1 MKLKIKD
8 NEVELKYTL
17 RSLFIFES
25 ISKKPFAI
33 NTITDLYLF
42 FYSVILAC
50 NTNVELTFDD
60 LINECDSNPSLFG
73 NFKSWFDS
81 EMQKQVLVS
90 DKDTDKKKQ
99 KVRK

>member
-8 NEVELKYTL
+8 FEIELKYTL
-17 RSLFIFES
+17 RALFIFES

-50 NTNVELTFDD
+50 NTNIELSFDD
-60 LINECDSNPSLFG
+60 LINECDADISLFN
-73 NFKSWFDS
+73 NFKKWFDG
-81 EMQKQVLVS
+81 EMEKQTLLS
-90 DKDTDKKKQ
+90 DTTDTDKKKQ
-99 KVRK
+99 KRK